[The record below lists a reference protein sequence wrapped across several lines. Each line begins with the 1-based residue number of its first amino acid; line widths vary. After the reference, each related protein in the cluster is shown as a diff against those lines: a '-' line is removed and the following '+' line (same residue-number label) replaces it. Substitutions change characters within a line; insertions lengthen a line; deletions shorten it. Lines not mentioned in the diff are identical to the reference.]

1 MINISLI
8 DIHKGETRDI
18 ALDATIRAAAPEIQ
32 PTYCR
37 EIAAHSG
44 GRYYPIVD
52 LTPHSVHNIVSMEQ
66 SSLLPRDHPRGEHG
80 GIFMIR
86 SHVTRYLIFA

>member
-1 MINISLI
+1 MPQFVL
-8 DIHKGETRDI
+8 
-18 ALDATIRAAAPEIQ
+18 PCQIQ

-52 LTPHSVHNIVSMEQ
+52 LTPHSVHNIVSMELER
-66 SSLLPRDHPRGEHG
+66 SSLLPRDHPREEHG
-80 GIFMIR
+80 DIFMIR
-86 SHVTRYLIFA
+86 SHDT